1 MSSLLQLHDTH
12 VVAHAIGVIALVCG
26 AGMALG
32 IVKIGGIRLGTAGVL
47 FAGLVAGHLGKPVDQ
62 ATLDF
67 VKELGLVLFV
77 FTIGLQLGPGFLA
90 ALREAGV
97 RLNALAAGVVLVGA
111 GLAVALG
118 RLLGLDPAG
127 VLGML
132 AGATTNT
139 PSLGAAQQTL
149 STLPGVV
156 PNRVAL
162 PALAYAV
169 SYPAGVRLLSRRRR
183 RVRAGWRKRR
193 GTAPRTRAPSGPKS
207 DLGPLPGDGEMA

>member
-1 MSSLLQLHDTH
+1 M
-12 VVAHAIGVIALVCG
+12 
-26 AGMALG
+26 
-32 IVKIGGIRLGTAGVL
+32 
-47 FAGLVAGHLGKPVDQ
+47 
-62 ATLDF
+62 
-67 VKELGLVLFV
+67 KELGLVLFV
-77 FTIGLQLGPGFLA
+77 FTIGLQLGPGFFA

-97 RLNALAAGVVLVGA
+97 RLNALAAGVVLLGA

-149 STLPGVV
+149 STLPDVAAD
-156 PNRVAL
+156 RLAL

-169 SYPAGVRLLSRRRR
+169 TYPAGIAGIIGSLVVLQRLFRIDVRAEAEALAAKQRRRAEPLEHR
-183 RVRAGWRKRR
+183 TLVVDNPNLAGVAIQDDPLA
-193 GTAPRTRAPSGPKS
+193 APRR
-207 DLGPLPGDGEMA
+207 E